1 MKDCPR
7 FTRSL
12 QLPRDL
18 ITERVEHTL
27 NCGER
32 QFAAGHRL
40 VVEGSRLA
48 LPRPGATTGGTGWLA
63 GSPRRI
69 LDSTASFHGEEHLV
83 QKILLVDDEANIRDL
98 NAMYLEKEGFS
109 VEHAT
114 NGVEAISRFE
124 QVQPQLVVLDV
135 MMPGMD
141 GFEVCRELRRES
153 DVPILMLTARSE
165 DVDKIVGLELG
176 ADDYMTKPFNP
187 RELVARVKRIL
198 HRVEG
203 GRKPQ
208 TAISVSNLSV
218 DKARRE
224 VRVDGDELTLRTKEF
239 DLLLAFVENP
249 GIALTRDQL
258 LGSVWGYD
266 FAGET
271 RTVDVHVQHLRSKLN
286 NANVQIETL
295 RGVGYKLIE
304 VPV

>member
-1 MKDCPR
+1 M
-7 FTRSL
+7 
-12 QLPRDL
+12 
-18 ITERVEHTL
+18 
-27 NCGER
+27 
-32 QFAAGHRL
+32 A
-40 VVEGSRLA
+40 
-48 LPRPGATTGGTGWLA
+48 
-63 GSPRRI
+63 
-69 LDSTASFHGEEHLV
+69 

-98 NAMYLEKEGFS
+98 NALYLEKEGFT
-109 VEHAT
+109 VEHAADG
-114 NGVEAISRFE
+114 NAAVARFG
-124 QVQPQLVVLDV
+124 QVQPALVVLDV

-141 GFEVCRELRRES
+141 GFQVLREIRRDS
-153 DVPILMLTARSE
+153 DVPVLMLTARNE

-208 TAISVSNLSV
+208 NAIAVANLSV

-224 VRVDGDELTLRTKEF
+224 AKVDETALSLRTKEF
-239 DLLLAFVENP
+239 DLLVAFVENP

-271 RTVDVHVQHLRSKLN
+271 RTVDVHVQHLRAKLN
-286 NANVQIETL
+286 NAKVQIETL

-304 VPV
+304 SPV